1 MSKGACW
8 LSMSNLCFS
17 SIMSPDSRRSMTWLN
32 HSTLTC
38 GVLKGLAM
46 DKSCLLFGSCGRQI
60 NRVRIG
66 ILKLLWHFS
75 EKSVVTTPLRRIQL
89 MGVVWRQR
97 TDKGSS
103 LIFGDFGVPVWQL
116 LEDWCVAWFWILSSL
131 MFGKLHGVTS
141 PCFQGL
147 NKSILGVL
155 GDPSGRKSAFQKKT
169 LQLSFGHGLWSS
181 GFTNLFEASGDV

>member
-1 MSKGACW
+1 
-8 LSMSNLCFS
+8 MSNLCFS

-75 EKSVVTTPLRRIQL
+75 EKICSYNAPSQDSTYGSGLTP
-89 MGVVWRQR
+89 
-97 TDKGSS
+97 
-103 LIFGDFGVPVWQL
+103 
-116 LEDWCVAWFWILSSL
+116 EDWQRVQLDFRRLWGVGQFDNRVAWFWILSSL
-131 MFGKLHGVTS
+131 RFGKLHGVTS

-155 GDPSGRKSAFQKKT
+155 GDPSG
-169 LQLSFGHGLWSS
+169 
-181 GFTNLFEASGDV
+181 